1 MSHLITCP
9 KCGGT
14 GQIKRP
20 ESAIPT
26 KSKGFSNFFDD
37 NLRHFSE
44 TYGATPKGKPAPFKT
59 CPECKG
65 FGMVRG

>member
-20 ESAIPT
+20 ENELNKNPKHYSNYLETSVHEIFKSPGSS
-26 KSKGFSNFFDD
+26 SKGNI
-37 NLRHFSE
+37 
-44 TYGATPKGKPAPFKT
+44 APYKI
-59 CPECKG
+59 CPECNG